1 MPILKF
7 IDKIFAEIAIV
18 LIKIYQY
25 TISPDKWIPS
35 LRLKWKICAHEP
47 HCSKYSVL
55 SFKRYWFLFWFP
67 KVIDRVF
74 SCVGSKQKIYDPHKY
89 NIVFFSSAPIW
100 VPFLK
105 KLNDSKRFDIKG
117 IVTMPDK
124 PSDRWMQIK
133 PNIIKTEWEKIIKL
147 SSWAKSKDLLKKAI
161 NFIQTPNSLRL
172 DSKKYAKEVHNFK
185 LRLES
190 KKPDYLV
197 VIAYGKIIP
206 QYILD
211 IPKIAPINVHWS
223 LLPKYRGASPLQSIF
238 LNWDKTSWITIMK
251 MDAGMDTGD
260 MIDKLKF
267 KLDFHRTVKDL
278 IDELMKKWP
287 SFLNKTLINY
297 GKRLLWE
304 VKQSEDHAT
313 YCQKIEKEDWEINPN
328 TDTLE
333 TIYKKYRAYAL
344 RPKIFFYLTPFIKGG
359 QGDSKKQKRIVI
371 ENLILDE
378 KLFENNKTK
387 SLFEG
392 KNLNK
397 AIIEILLKPEWKK
410 AMTRD
415 AFKTWYLK

>member
-7 IDKIFAEIAIV
+7 IDKIFAEISII

-25 TISPDKWIPS
+25 TLSPDKWLPS
-35 LRLKWKICAHEP
+35 LRLKGKVCAHEP

-55 SFKRYWFLFWFP
+55 SFKRYWFLSGLP
-67 KVIDRVF
+67 KVVDRVF
-74 SCVGSKQKIYDPHKY
+74 SCTWSKHKIYDPHKY

-100 VPFLK
+100 IPFLQ
-105 KLNDSKRFDIKG
+105 KLNNSKRFDIKW

-124 PSDRWMQIK
+124 PSDRWMKVK
-133 PNIIKTEWEKIIKL
+133 PNIIKTEWEKISPPDKGD
-147 SSWAKSKDLLKKAI
+147 KGGLK
-161 NFIQTPNSLRL
+161 NEFIQTPSSLRL
-172 DSKKYAKEVHNFK
+172 DSKKYAEEAHNFK
-185 LRLES
+185 LRLEA

-206 QYILD
+206 QHILD

-238 LNWDKTSWITIMK
+238 LNQDETTGITIMK

-267 KLDFHRTVKDL
+267 KLKFHRTVKDL
-278 IDELMKKWP
+278 IDELMKRWP
-287 SFLNKTLINY
+287 RFLNKTLVSY
-297 GKRLLWE
+297 WKRLLWE
-304 VKQSEDHAT
+304 VKQNENQTT
-313 YCQKIEKEDWEINPN
+313 YCQKIVKEDWEINIK

-333 TIYKKYRAYAL
+333 DIYRQYRAYAL
-344 RPKIFFYLTPFIKGG
+344 RPKIYFFLETKNW
-359 QGDSKKQKRIVI
+359 KQKRIVI
-371 ENLILDE
+371 EKLILDE
-378 KLFENNKTK
+378 KLFAENKTK
-387 SLFEG
+387 LLLES
-392 KNLNK
+392 KKLN
-397 AIIEILLKPEWKK
+397 ICIQDISIKPEWKK

>member
-1 MPILKF
+1 MPILTF
-7 IDKIFAEIAIV
+7 IDKIFAEISII

-25 TISPDKWIPS
+25 TLSPDKGLPS
-35 LRLKWKICAHEP
+35 LWLKWKVCAHEP

-55 SFKRYWFLFWFP
+55 SFKRYWFLSGLP
-67 KVIDRVF
+67 KVVDRVF
-74 SCVGSKQKIYDPHKY
+74 SCTWSKTKIYDPHKY

-100 VPFLK
+100 IPFLQ
-105 KLNDSKRFDIKG
+105 KLNDSKRFDIKW

-124 PSDRWMQIK
+124 PSDRWMKVK
-133 PNIIKTEWEKIIKL
+133 PNIVKIEWEKIFTENV
-147 SSWAKSKDLLKKAI
+147 SSSILEGDKGVV

-172 DSKKYAKEVHNFK
+172 DSKKYAEEAHNFK
-185 LRLES
+185 LRLEA

-211 IPKIAPINVHWS
+211 IPQIAPINVHWS

-238 LNWDKTSWITIMK
+238 LNQDETTGITIMK

-267 KLDFHRTVKDL
+267 KLKFHRTVKDL
-278 IDELMKKWP
+278 IDELMKRWP
-287 SFLNKTLINY
+287 KFLNKTLVSY
-297 GKRLLWE
+297 GKKLLWE
-304 VKQSEDHAT
+304 VKQKEEQTS
-313 YCQKIEKEDWEINPN
+313 YCQKIVKEDWEINIK

-333 TIYKKYRAYAL
+333 EIYRQYRAYAL
-344 RPKIFFYLTPFIKGG
+344 RPKIYFFLET
-359 QGDSKKQKRIVI
+359 SNWKQKRIVI
-371 ENLILDE
+371 EKLILDE
-378 KLFENNKTK
+378 KMFAENKNKLLLEWK
-387 SLFEG
+387 
-392 KNLNK
+392 KLN
-397 AIIEILLKPEWKK
+397 ISVQDISIKPEWKK